1 MFLLILCQITCLPEA
16 LNGRAKKQEQQQ
28 QQQNE
33 WAPTPVPIPMATVK

>member
-1 MFLLILCQITCLPEA
+1 MFSLILCQMTCLPES
-16 LNGRAKKQEQQQ
+16 LSGRAKKQEQ